1 MRSFPLFSPQHQPDL
16 VEGIKALHFTYLKM
30 TGFKSFA
37 EPEEVAIDEG
47 LSGIVG
53 PNGCGKSNIVEAIR
67 WLMGETSAKSM
78 RGGELDDVIFAGT
91 AQRPARNFAEVTL
104 HIDNS
109 DKSVSGYPNDDLL
122 EVTRR
127 LDRGKGS
134 SYRINGKPV
143 RGRDV
148 QLLFADLATGA
159 RSHGIVSQGKV
170 GALIN
175 AKPTER
181 RGLLEEAANTK
192 GLQHRRHEANLRLNT
207 AERNLTR
214 VDDVLSQMED
224 QKASLS
230 KQARQAA
237 RYRSIADRIRSAE
250 AQLFHTKYLIETAE
264 VKTAQ
269 AKDREWKRLVAEATT
284 LVTQAEKARQIARD
298 SLPPLR
304 EKNASAMAEKQRL
317 DMAME
322 QISSEEDR
330 LTRQTSEAETRLEQ
344 ISTDINREKQLQT
357 DASAALA
364 QLKQDEE
371 KLIASEN
378 DDEPQLQAA
387 QEERTKAREAATEL
401 ETALADIT
409 ARFHAAERDQTSL
422 ERQRDD
428 LNRRLD
434 DVIAR
439 LAALDLSILQQTQT
453 EASQTL
459 KNAELALAD
468 AISRREKASGETEN
482 MIPKSQELTAAA
494 NTAEAEERRMASEIE
509 ALSSLLVNQDDQENG
524 PAVSTMITIRD
535 GMEQA
540 LAAALSDSLTSPVGA
555 GSDGFW
561 RDDVNGNAKAAA
573 MTIPP
578 KDSVPLISHMD
589 IPPVLAKALSGVGV
603 VSDAATATKMQSDLA
618 PGQMLTTADGGLWRW
633 DGYVKPAGS
642 AASAA
647 QRLRH
652 EARLKELTAQ
662 SEAVGKR
669 AKEAIAKA
677 EEAKT
682 ALQQAEQSA
691 RALQED
697 ETRAQNTLL
706 EATRQFEQAQAAL
719 SSANTQAASLTT
731 SQAEMTTAR
740 DQVLIELAGL
750 SSREDMA
757 KQLHQCRDDTEAART
772 RLAEAM
778 SAESTIMRAR
788 DQRQEK
794 RREISRDLQSWQQRH
809 DGTFNRVAELTG
821 RQEQLMTELSEL
833 KAQPEMLIDKR
844 EQIAAAIATAAASVR
859 DAGDEL
865 ARAET
870 VLSETETAHRKMEA
884 ELIQSREAMIRQ
896 EGEMAIV
903 ERALHDTI
911 ERIREKL
918 NITPD
923 KLFEI
928 TGIADPK
935 DTEDDDSAAAPD
947 RPDRPDR
954 NELAALESRVER
966 LLRERDNIGPVNLR
980 AEMEMAEVE
989 ERMTSLTTE
998 RDDLIKGIGKLR
1010 DAIHQLNREGRERL
1024 LRSFAEVNKH
1034 FGELFTT
1041 LFNGGSAELVLT
1053 DDDDPLEA
1061 GLDIMASPPGKKLQ
1075 SLSLLSGGEQA
1086 LTALALIF
1094 AVFLTNPA
1102 PICILDEVD
1111 APLDDRNVAR
1121 FCGMIEQIARETGTR
1136 FIVVTH
1142 HRLTMAQMDRLFGVT
1157 MEQRGISQIVSV
1169 DLQTA
1174 EKYKESA

>member
-317 DMAME
+317 DLAME

-387 QEERTKAREAATEL
+387 QEERIKAREAATEL

-434 DVIAR
+434 DVTAR

-494 NTAEAEERRMASEIE
+494 NMAEAEERRMASEIE

-662 SEAVGKR
+662 SEAVRKR
-669 AKEAIAKA
+669 AKEAMAKA

-935 DTEDDDSAAAPD
+935 DTEDDDSAPD

>member
-1 MRSFPLFSPQHQPDL
+1 M
-16 VEGIKALHFTYLKM
+16 HFTYLKM

-109 DKSVSGYPNDDLL
+109 DKSISGYPNDDLI

-134 SYRINGKPV
+134 SYRLNGKPV

-214 VDDVLSQMED
+214 VDDVISQMED

-250 AQLFHTKYLIETAE
+250 AQLFHTKYLIETAD
-264 VKTAQ
+264 VQTAQ
-269 AKDREWKRLVAEATT
+269 AKDREWKRVVAEATT
-284 LVTQAEKARQIARD
+284 LVTQAEAARQTARD

-304 EKNASAMAEKQRL
+304 EKNASVMAEKQRL
-317 DMAME
+317 DLAME
-322 QISSEEDR
+322 QISNEEER

-344 ISTDINREKQLQT
+344 INTDIEREKQLQT

-364 QLKQDEE
+364 QLKADEAL
-371 KLIASEN
+371 LIASEN

-387 QEERTKAREAATEL
+387 QKERAEAREAANEL

-428 LNRRLD
+428 LSRRLD
-434 DVIAR
+434 DVATR
-439 LAALDLSILQQTQT
+439 LAQLDLTILQQGQS
-453 EASQTL
+453 EASQAL
-459 KNAELALAD
+459 KEAELTLAN
-468 AISRREKASGETEN
+468 ATSKREKASAETET
-482 MIPKSQELTAAA
+482 MTQQSQELTAAA

-509 ALSSLLVNQDDQENG
+509 ALSSLLVNPDDQENG

-555 GSDGFW
+555 GNDGFW
-561 RDDVNGNAKAAA
+561 RDDMPGDTKQATTA
-573 MTIPP
+573 TPP

-589 IPPVLAKALSGVGV
+589 IPPVLARALSGVGV
-603 VSDAATATKMQSDLA
+603 VDDANTAAKKQAELA
-618 PGQMLTTADGGLWRW
+618 PGQMLTTAEGGLWRW
-633 DGYVKPAGS
+633 DGFVKPAGS

-652 EARLKELTAQ
+652 EARLKELNAQ
-662 SEAVGKR
+662 SDKVRQRAEA
-669 AKEAIAKA
+669 AMAKA

-682 ALQQAEQSA
+682 ALQQAEQSI
-691 RALQED
+691 RALRED
-697 ETRAQNTLL
+697 EKLAQNTLL

-719 SSANTQAASLTT
+719 SSANTQATTLTAG
-731 SQAEMTTAR
+731 QAEMTTAR
-740 DQVLIELAGL
+740 DQVLTELAGL

-757 KQLHQCRDDTEAART
+757 KQLQKCREDTEAART

-778 SAESTIMRAR
+778 SAENSIMRAR

-794 RREISRDLQSWQQRH
+794 RREITRDLQSWQQRH
-809 DGTFNRVAELTG
+809 DGTFNRVAELTS
-821 RQEQLMTELSEL
+821 RQEQLMSELSDL
-833 KAQPEMLIDKR
+833 KAQPDMLIEKR
-844 EQIAAAIATAAASVR
+844 EQIAEAIANAATSVR

-870 VLSETETAHRKMEA
+870 VLSETEAAHRKMEA
-884 ELIQSREAMIRQ
+884 ELTQSREAMIRH
-896 EGEMAIV
+896 EGEMAVV
-903 ERALHDTI
+903 ERARQDTI
-911 ERIREKL
+911 ARIREKL
-918 NITPD
+918 SLNPD
-923 KLFEI
+923 QLSEI
-928 TGIADPK
+928 TGITDTNTDADEAN
-935 DTEDDDSAAAPD
+935 TAIPD
-947 RPDRPDR
+947 RG
-954 NELAALESRVER
+954 ELEALESRVER

-998 RDDLIKGIGKLR
+998 RDDLINGIKKLR

-1034 FGELFTT
+1034 FGELFTR

>member
-1 MRSFPLFSPQHQPDL
+1 MSSLLFLPQPQPDL
-16 VEGIKALHFTYLKM
+16 IKGIRALHFTYLKM

-109 DKSVSGYPNDDLL
+109 DKSISGYPHDDLL

-143 RGRDV
+143 RGRDI

-214 VDDVLSQMED
+214 VDDVISQMED

-250 AQLFHTKYLIETAE
+250 AQLFHTKYLIETTE

-269 AKDREWKRLVAEATT
+269 AKDREWKRVVAEATA
-284 LVTQAEKARQIARD
+284 LVNQAETARQTARD
-298 SLPPLR
+298 ALPPLR
-304 EKNASAMAEKQRL
+304 EKNASVMAEKQRL
-317 DMAME
+317 DLAME
-322 QISSEEDR
+322 QISNEEER

-344 ISTDINREKQLQT
+344 IRTDMEREKQLQT

-364 QLKQDEE
+364 QLKEDEAQ
-371 KLIASEN
+371 LIASEN

-387 QEERTKAREAATEL
+387 QEERVKAREAASEL

-409 ARFHAAERDQTSL
+409 ARFHAAERDQTNL

-428 LNRRLD
+428 LNRRLN
-434 DVIAR
+434 DVATR
-439 LAALDLSILQQTQT
+439 LAALDLIALQQSQS
-453 EASQTL
+453 EASQAL
-459 KNAELALAD
+459 KEAELTVAEAT
-468 AISRREKASGETEN
+468 SKREKASGDIETLAQQ
-482 MIPKSQELTAAA
+482 SHELTAAA

-509 ALSSLLVNQDDQENG
+509 ALSSLLVNQDDQGNG
-524 PAVSTMITIRD
+524 PAVSTMITIRN

-555 GSDGFW
+555 GHDGFW
-561 RDDVNGNAKAAA
+561 RNDINGDEKSAA
-573 MTIPP
+573 MATPP
-578 KDSVPLISHMD
+578 KNSEPLIRHMD
-589 IPPVLAKALSGVGV
+589 IPPVLARALSGVGV
-603 VSDAATATKMQSDLA
+603 VDDADTAAKQQADLA
-618 PGQMLTTADGGLWRW
+618 PGQMLTTAEGGLWRW

-652 EARLKELTAQ
+652 EARLKELNAKMGEVQ
-662 SEAVGKR
+662 NR
-669 AKEAIAKA
+669 AKLAITKA
-677 EEAKT
+677 EESKA
-682 ALQQAEQSA
+682 ALQLAEQSI
-691 RALQED
+691 RALRED
-697 ETRAQNTLL
+697 EKLAQNTLL

-719 SSANTQAASLTT
+719 SSANTQAASLTN

-740 DQVLIELAGL
+740 DQVFTELARL

-757 KQLHQCRDDTEAART
+757 KQLHQCRDETEAART

-778 SAESTIMRAR
+778 SAENSIMRAR
-788 DQRQEK
+788 DQRTER
-794 RREISRDLQSWQQRH
+794 RREITRDLQSWQQRH
-809 DGTFNRVAELTG
+809 DGTFNRVAELTS
-821 RQEQLMTELSEL
+821 RQDQLMAELSEL
-833 KAQPEMLIDKR
+833 KAQPEMLIHKR
-844 EQIAAAIATAAASVR
+844 EQIANAIATAAASVR
-859 DAGDEL
+859 DASDDL
-865 ARAET
+865 ARGET
-870 VLSETETAHRKMEA
+870 VLAEAEAAHRKMEA
-884 ELIQSREAMIRQ
+884 ELIQAREAMIRQ
-896 EGEMAIV
+896 EGEMAVV
-903 ERALHDTI
+903 ERALADTI

-918 NITPD
+918 SLTPD
-923 KLFEI
+923 QLPEI
-928 TGIADPK
+928 TGITDP
-935 DTEDDDSAAAPD
+935 DDAEAAGPD
-947 RPDRPDR
+947 RS
-954 NELAALESRVER
+954 ELAALESRVER

-989 ERMTSLTTE
+989 ERMTSLSTE
-998 RDDLIKGIGKLR
+998 RDDLINGIKKLR
-1010 DAIHQLNREGRERL
+1010 DAIQQLNREGRERL

-1034 FGELFTT
+1034 FGELFAT

>member
-317 DMAME
+317 DLAME

-387 QEERTKAREAATEL
+387 QEERIKAREAATEL

-434 DVIAR
+434 DVTAR
-439 LAALDLSILQQTQT
+439 LAALDLSFLQQTQT

-662 SEAVGKR
+662 SEAVWKR
-669 AKEAIAKA
+669 AKEAMAKA

-794 RREISRDLQSWQQRH
+794 RCEISRDLQSWQQRH

-884 ELIQSREAMIRQ
+884 ELTQSREAMIRQ

-935 DTEDDDSAAAPD
+935 DTEDDDSAPD

-989 ERMTSLTTE
+989 ERVTSLTTE
-998 RDDLIKGIGKLR
+998 RNDLIKGIGKLR

>member
-344 ISTDINREKQLQT
+344 INTDINREKQLQT

-935 DTEDDDSAAAPD
+935 DTEDDDSVAAPD

>member
-1 MRSFPLFSPQHQPDL
+1 MKSSLLFLPRPQPDL
-16 VEGIKALHFTYLKM
+16 IEGIRALHFTYLKM

-47 LSGIVG
+47 LSGVVG
-53 PNGCGKSNIVEAIR
+53 PNGCGKSNIVEAIS
-67 WLMGETSAKSM
+67 WLMGESSAKSM

-109 DKSVSGYPNDDLL
+109 DKSISGYPNDDLI

-148 QLLFADLATGA
+148 QLLFADLSTGA

-175 AKPTER
+175 AKSTDR

-214 VDDVLSQMED
+214 VDDVISQMED

-250 AQLFHTKYLIETAE
+250 AQLFHTKYLIETAD
-264 VKTAQ
+264 VQTAQ
-269 AKDREWKRLVAEATT
+269 AKDREWKRVVAEATA
-284 LVTQAEKARQIARD
+284 LVTQAETARQTARD

-304 EKNASAMAEKQRL
+304 EKNASVMAEKQRL
-317 DMAME
+317 DLAME
-322 QISSEEDR
+322 QISSEEER
-330 LTRQTSEAETRLEQ
+330 LIRQTTEAETRIDQ
-344 ISTDINREKQLQT
+344 ISTDMEREKQLQI

-364 QLKQDEE
+364 QLKDDEAQ
-371 KLIASEN
+371 LIASEN

-387 QEERTKAREAATEL
+387 QEERIKAREAASEL

-428 LNRRLD
+428 LKRRLD
-434 DVIAR
+434 DVETR
-439 LAALDLSILQQTQT
+439 LAALDLTVLQQ
-453 EASQTL
+453 SQSETSQAL
-459 KNAELALAD
+459 KKAELAVAD
-468 AISRREKASGETEN
+468 ATSKREKASGETET
-482 MIPKSQELTAAA
+482 MAQQSQALTAAA

-509 ALSSLLVNQDDQENG
+509 ALSSLLINQDDQENG

-561 RDDVNGNAKAAA
+561 REDIGGEAKAAA
-573 MTIPP
+573 MTTPP

-589 IPPVLAKALSGVGV
+589 IPPVLARALSGVGV
-603 VSDAATATKMQSDLA
+603 VDNADTAIKLQAHLA
-618 PGQMLTTADGGLWRW
+618 PGQMLTTAEGGLWRW

-662 SEAVGKR
+662 SDEVQNR
-669 AKEAIAKA
+669 AKLALAKA
-677 EEAKT
+677 EQAKAT
-682 ALQQAEQSA
+682 LLQSEQYI
-691 RALQED
+691 RTLRE
-697 ETRAQNTLL
+697 EEKLAQNTLL

-719 SSANTQAASLTT
+719 TSANTQAASLTT
-731 SQAEMTTAR
+731 SQVEMTAAH

-750 SSREDMA
+750 SSREEMA
-757 KQLHQCRDDTEAART
+757 KQLHQCREDTEAART

-778 SAESTIMRAR
+778 SAESSIMRAR

-794 RREISRDLQSWQQRH
+794 RRQINRDLQSWQQRY
-809 DGTFNRVAELTG
+809 DGTFNRVAELTN
-821 RQEQLMTELSEL
+821 RQEQLMAELSDL
-833 KAQPEMLIDKR
+833 KAQPDMLIQKR
-844 EQIAAAIATAAASVR
+844 EQIAGAIANTATSVR

-865 ARAET
+865 ASAET
-870 VLSETETAHRKMEA
+870 VLSETEATHRKLEA

-896 EGEMAIV
+896 EGEMAVV
-903 ERALHDTI
+903 ERALQDTI
-911 ERIREKL
+911 ARIREKL
-918 NITPD
+918 SINPD
-923 KLFEI
+923 QLSDI
-928 TGIADPK
+928 TGITDTHAD
-935 DTEDDDSAAAPD
+935 EDHATVPNRS
-947 RPDRPDR
+947 
-954 NELAALESRVER
+954 ELEALESRVER

-998 RDDLIKGIGKLR
+998 RDDLINGIKKLR

-1024 LRSFAEVNKH
+1024 LRSFADVNKH

>member
-1 MRSFPLFSPQHQPDL
+1 
-16 VEGIKALHFTYLKM
+16 
-30 TGFKSFA
+30 
-37 EPEEVAIDEG
+37 
-47 LSGIVG
+47 
-53 PNGCGKSNIVEAIR
+53 
-67 WLMGETSAKSM
+67 
-78 RGGELDDVIFAGT
+78 
-91 AQRPARNFAEVTL
+91 
-104 HIDNS
+104 
-109 DKSVSGYPNDDLL
+109 
-122 EVTRR
+122 
-127 LDRGKGS
+127 
-134 SYRINGKPV
+134 
-143 RGRDV
+143 
-148 QLLFADLATGA
+148 
-159 RSHGIVSQGKV
+159 
-170 GALIN
+170 
-175 AKPTER
+175 
-181 RGLLEEAANTK
+181 
-192 GLQHRRHEANLRLNT
+192 
-207 AERNLTR
+207 
-214 VDDVLSQMED
+214 
-224 QKASLS
+224 
-230 KQARQAA
+230 
-237 RYRSIADRIRSAE
+237 
-250 AQLFHTKYLIETAE
+250 
-264 VKTAQ
+264 
-269 AKDREWKRLVAEATT
+269 
-284 LVTQAEKARQIARD
+284 
-298 SLPPLR
+298 
-304 EKNASAMAEKQRL
+304 
-317 DMAME
+317 
-322 QISSEEDR
+322 
-330 LTRQTSEAETRLEQ
+330 
-344 ISTDINREKQLQT
+344 
-357 DASAALA
+357 
-364 QLKQDEE
+364 
-371 KLIASEN
+371 
-378 DDEPQLQAA
+378 
-387 QEERTKAREAATEL
+387 
-401 ETALADIT
+401 
-409 ARFHAAERDQTSL
+409 
-422 ERQRDD
+422 
-428 LNRRLD
+428 
-434 DVIAR
+434 
-439 LAALDLSILQQTQT
+439 
-453 EASQTL
+453 
-459 KNAELALAD
+459 
-468 AISRREKASGETEN
+468 
-482 MIPKSQELTAAA
+482 
-494 NTAEAEERRMASEIE
+494 
-509 ALSSLLVNQDDQENG
+509 
-524 PAVSTMITIRD
+524 
-535 GMEQA
+535 
-540 LAAALSDSLTSPVGA
+540 
-555 GSDGFW
+555 
-561 RDDVNGNAKAAA
+561 
-573 MTIPP
+573 
-578 KDSVPLISHMD
+578 
-589 IPPVLAKALSGVGV
+589 
-603 VSDAATATKMQSDLA
+603 
-618 PGQMLTTADGGLWRW
+618 
-633 DGYVKPAGS
+633 
-642 AASAA
+642 
-647 QRLRH
+647 
-652 EARLKELTAQ
+652 
-662 SEAVGKR
+662 
-669 AKEAIAKA
+669 
-677 EEAKT
+677 
-682 ALQQAEQSA
+682 
-691 RALQED
+691 
-697 ETRAQNTLL
+697 
-706 EATRQFEQAQAAL
+706 
-719 SSANTQAASLTT
+719 
-731 SQAEMTTAR
+731 
-740 DQVLIELAGL
+740 
-750 SSREDMA
+750 
-757 KQLHQCRDDTEAART
+757 
-772 RLAEAM
+772 
-778 SAESTIMRAR
+778 MRAR

-935 DTEDDDSAAAPD
+935 DTEDDDSA
-947 RPDRPDR
+947 PDRPDR

>member
-317 DMAME
+317 DLAME

-387 QEERTKAREAATEL
+387 QEERIKAREAATEL

-434 DVIAR
+434 DVTAR

-494 NTAEAEERRMASEIE
+494 NMAEAEERRMASEIE

-662 SEAVGKR
+662 SEAVRKR
-669 AKEAIAKA
+669 AKEAMAKA

-884 ELIQSREAMIRQ
+884 ELTQSREAMIRQ

-935 DTEDDDSAAAPD
+935 DTEDDDSAPD

>member
-1 MRSFPLFSPQHQPDL
+1 MMSSLLFLPQPQPDL
-16 VEGIKALHFTYLKM
+16 IKGIRALHFTYLKM

-53 PNGCGKSNIVEAIR
+53 PNGCGKSNIVEAMR

-109 DKSVSGYPNDDLL
+109 DKSISGYPHDDLL

-143 RGRDV
+143 RGRDI

-214 VDDVLSQMED
+214 VDDVISQMED

-250 AQLFHTKYLIETAE
+250 AQLFHTKYLIETTE

-269 AKDREWKRLVAEATT
+269 AKDREWKRVVAEATA
-284 LVTQAEKARQIARD
+284 LVNQAKTAHQTARD
-298 SLPPLR
+298 ALPPLR
-304 EKNASAMAEKQRL
+304 EKNASVMAEKQRL
-317 DMAME
+317 DLAME
-322 QISSEEDR
+322 QISNEEER

-344 ISTDINREKQLQT
+344 IHTDMEREKQLQT

-364 QLKQDEE
+364 QLKEDEAQ
-371 KLIASEN
+371 LIASEN

-387 QEERTKAREAATEL
+387 QEERVKAREAASEL

-409 ARFHAAERDQTSL
+409 VRFHAAERDQTNI

-434 DVIAR
+434 DVATR
-439 LAALDLSILQQTQT
+439 LAALDLIALQQSQS
-453 EASQTL
+453 EASQAL
-459 KNAELALAD
+459 KEAELTVAEAT
-468 AISRREKASGETEN
+468 SKREKASGDIETLAQQ
-482 MIPKSQELTAAA
+482 SHELTAAA
-494 NTAEAEERRMASEIE
+494 NTAEAEERRMVSEIE
-509 ALSSLLVNQDDQENG
+509 ALSSLLVNQDDQDNG
-524 PAVSTMITIRD
+524 PAVSTMITIRN

-555 GSDGFW
+555 GHDGFW
-561 RDDVNGNAKAAA
+561 RNDINGDEKSAA
-573 MTIPP
+573 MATPP
-578 KDSVPLISHMD
+578 KNSEPLIRHMD
-589 IPPVLAKALSGVGV
+589 IPPVLARALSGVGV
-603 VSDAATATKMQSDLA
+603 VDDADTAAKQQADLA
-618 PGQMLTTADGGLWRW
+618 PGQMLTTAEGGLWRW

-652 EARLKELTAQ
+652 EARLKELNAKMGEVQ
-662 SEAVGKR
+662 NR
-669 AKEAIAKA
+669 AKLAITKA
-677 EEAKT
+677 EESKA
-682 ALQQAEQSA
+682 ALQLAEQSI
-691 RALQED
+691 RALRED
-697 ETRAQNTLL
+697 EKLAQNTLL

-719 SSANTQAASLTT
+719 SSANTQAASLTN

-740 DQVLIELAGL
+740 DQVFTELAGL
-750 SSREDMA
+750 SSREEMA
-757 KQLHQCRDDTEAART
+757 KQLHQCRDETEAART
-772 RLAEAM
+772 RLAETM
-778 SAESTIMRAR
+778 SAENSIMRAK
-788 DQRQEK
+788 DQRMER
-794 RREISRDLQSWQQRH
+794 RREITRDLQSWQQRH
-809 DGTFNRVAELTG
+809 DGTFNRVAELTS
-821 RQEQLMTELSEL
+821 RQDQLMAELSEL
-833 KAQPEMLIDKR
+833 KAQPEMLIHKR
-844 EQIAAAIATAAASVR
+844 EQIANAIATAAASVR
-859 DAGDEL
+859 DAGDDL
-865 ARAET
+865 ARGET
-870 VLSETETAHRKMEA
+870 VLAEAEAAHRKMEA
-884 ELIQSREAMIRQ
+884 ELIQAREAMIRQ
-896 EGEMAIV
+896 EGEMAVV
-903 ERALHDTI
+903 ERALADTI

-918 NITPD
+918 SLTPD
-923 KLFEI
+923 QLPEI
-928 TGIADPK
+928 TGITDPD
-935 DTEDDDSAAAPD
+935 DTEAAGPD
-947 RPDRPDR
+947 RS
-954 NELAALESRVER
+954 ELAALESRVER

-989 ERMTSLTTE
+989 ERMTSLSTE
-998 RDDLIKGIGKLR
+998 RDDLINGIKKLR
-1010 DAIHQLNREGRERL
+1010 DAIQQLNREGRERL

-1034 FGELFTT
+1034 FGELFAT

>member
-317 DMAME
+317 DLAME

-387 QEERTKAREAATEL
+387 QEERIKAREAATEL

-434 DVIAR
+434 DVTAR

-494 NTAEAEERRMASEIE
+494 NMAEAEERRMASEIE

-662 SEAVGKR
+662 SEAVWKR
-669 AKEAIAKA
+669 AKEAMAKA

-884 ELIQSREAMIRQ
+884 ELTQSREAMIRQ

-935 DTEDDDSAAAPD
+935 DTEDDDSAPD

-998 RDDLIKGIGKLR
+998 RDDLIKGISKLR

>member
-1 MRSFPLFSPQHQPDL
+1 MMSSLLFLPQPQPDL
-16 VEGIKALHFTYLKM
+16 IKGIRALHFTYLKM

-109 DKSVSGYPNDDLL
+109 DKSISGYPHDDLL

-143 RGRDV
+143 RGRDI

-214 VDDVLSQMED
+214 VDDVISQMED

-250 AQLFHTKYLIETAE
+250 AQLFHTKYLIETTE

-269 AKDREWKRLVAEATT
+269 AKDREWKRVVAEATA
-284 LVTQAEKARQIARD
+284 LVNQAETAHQTARD
-298 SLPPLR
+298 ALPPLR
-304 EKNASAMAEKQRL
+304 EKNASVMAEKQRL
-317 DMAME
+317 DLAME
-322 QISSEEDR
+322 QISNEEER

-344 ISTDINREKQLQT
+344 IRTDMEREKQLQT

-364 QLKQDEE
+364 QLKEDEAQ
-371 KLIASEN
+371 LIASEN

-387 QEERTKAREAATEL
+387 QEERVKAREAASEL

-409 ARFHAAERDQTSL
+409 VRFHAAERDQTNI

-434 DVIAR
+434 DVATR
-439 LAALDLSILQQTQT
+439 LAALDLIALQQSQS
-453 EASQTL
+453 EASQAL
-459 KNAELALAD
+459 KEAELTVAEAT
-468 AISRREKASGETEN
+468 SKREKASGDIETLAQQ
-482 MIPKSQELTAAA
+482 SHELTAAA
-494 NTAEAEERRMASEIE
+494 NTAEAEERRMVSEIE
-509 ALSSLLVNQDDQENG
+509 ALSSLLVNQDDQDNG
-524 PAVSTMITIRD
+524 PAVSTMITIRN

-555 GSDGFW
+555 GHDGFW
-561 RDDVNGNAKAAA
+561 RNDINGDEKSAA
-573 MTIPP
+573 MATPP
-578 KDSVPLISHMD
+578 KNSEPLIRHMD
-589 IPPVLAKALSGVGV
+589 IPPVLARALSGVGV
-603 VSDAATATKMQSDLA
+603 VDDADTAAKQQADLA
-618 PGQMLTTADGGLWRW
+618 PGQMLTTAEGGLWRW

-652 EARLKELTAQ
+652 EARLKELNAKMGEVQ
-662 SEAVGKR
+662 NR
-669 AKEAIAKA
+669 AKLAITKA
-677 EEAKT
+677 EESKA
-682 ALQQAEQSA
+682 ALQLAEQSI
-691 RALQED
+691 RALRED
-697 ETRAQNTLL
+697 EKLAQNTLL

-719 SSANTQAASLTT
+719 SSANTQAASLTN

-740 DQVLIELAGL
+740 DQVFTELAGL
-750 SSREDMA
+750 SSREEMA
-757 KQLHQCRDDTEAART
+757 KQLHQCRDETEAART
-772 RLAEAM
+772 RLAETM
-778 SAESTIMRAR
+778 SAENSIMRAK
-788 DQRQEK
+788 DQRMER
-794 RREISRDLQSWQQRH
+794 RREITRDLQSWQQRH
-809 DGTFNRVAELTG
+809 DGTFNRLAELTS
-821 RQEQLMTELSEL
+821 RQDQLMAELSEL
-833 KAQPEMLIDKR
+833 KAQPEMLIHKR
-844 EQIAAAIATAAASVR
+844 EQIANAIATAAASVR
-859 DAGDEL
+859 DAGDDL
-865 ARAET
+865 ARGET
-870 VLSETETAHRKMEA
+870 VLAEAEAAHRKMEA
-884 ELIQSREAMIRQ
+884 ELIQAREAMIRQ
-896 EGEMAIV
+896 EGEMAVV
-903 ERALHDTI
+903 ERALADTI

-918 NITPD
+918 SLTPD
-923 KLFEI
+923 QLPEI
-928 TGIADPK
+928 TGITDPD
-935 DTEDDDSAAAPD
+935 DTEAAGPD
-947 RPDRPDR
+947 RS
-954 NELAALESRVER
+954 ELAALESRVER

-989 ERMTSLTTE
+989 ERMTSLSTE
-998 RDDLIKGIGKLR
+998 RDDLINGIKKLR
-1010 DAIHQLNREGRERL
+1010 DAIQQLNREGRERL

-1034 FGELFTT
+1034 FGELFAT

>member
-317 DMAME
+317 DLAME

-387 QEERTKAREAATEL
+387 QEERIKAREAATEL

-434 DVIAR
+434 DVTAR

-662 SEAVGKR
+662 SEAVWKR
-669 AKEAIAKA
+669 AKEAMAKA

-884 ELIQSREAMIRQ
+884 ELTQSREAMIRQ

-935 DTEDDDSAAAPD
+935 DTEDDDSAPD

>member
-1 MRSFPLFSPQHQPDL
+1 MMSSLLFLPQPQPDL
-16 VEGIKALHFTYLKM
+16 IKGIRALHFTYLKM

-53 PNGCGKSNIVEAIR
+53 PNGCGKSNIVEAMR

-109 DKSVSGYPNDDLL
+109 DKSISGYPHDDLL

-143 RGRDV
+143 RGRDI

-214 VDDVLSQMED
+214 VDDVISQMED

-250 AQLFHTKYLIETAE
+250 AQLFHTKYLIETTE

-269 AKDREWKRLVAEATT
+269 AKDREWKRVVAEATA
-284 LVTQAEKARQIARD
+284 LVNQAKTAHQTARD
-298 SLPPLR
+298 ALPPLR
-304 EKNASAMAEKQRL
+304 EKNASVMAEKQRL
-317 DMAME
+317 DLAME
-322 QISSEEDR
+322 QISNEEER

-344 ISTDINREKQLQT
+344 IHTDMEREKQLQT

-364 QLKQDEE
+364 QLKEDEAQ
-371 KLIASEN
+371 LIASEN

-387 QEERTKAREAATEL
+387 QEERVKAREAASEL

-409 ARFHAAERDQTSL
+409 VRFHAAERDQTNI

-434 DVIAR
+434 DVATR
-439 LAALDLSILQQTQT
+439 LAALDLIALQQSQS
-453 EASQTL
+453 EASQAL
-459 KNAELALAD
+459 KEAELTVAEAT
-468 AISRREKASGETEN
+468 SKREKASGDIETLAQQ
-482 MIPKSQELTAAA
+482 SHELTAAA
-494 NTAEAEERRMASEIE
+494 NTAEAEERRMVSEIE
-509 ALSSLLVNQDDQENG
+509 ALSSLLVNQDDQDNG
-524 PAVSTMITIRD
+524 PAVSTMITIWN

-555 GSDGFW
+555 GHDGFW
-561 RDDVNGNAKAAA
+561 RNDINGDEKSAA
-573 MTIPP
+573 MATPP
-578 KDSVPLISHMD
+578 KNSEPLIRHMD
-589 IPPVLAKALSGVGV
+589 IPPVLARALSGVGV
-603 VSDAATATKMQSDLA
+603 VDDADTAAKQQADLA
-618 PGQMLTTADGGLWRW
+618 PGQMLTTAEGGLWRW

-652 EARLKELTAQ
+652 EARLKELNAKMGEVQ
-662 SEAVGKR
+662 NR
-669 AKEAIAKA
+669 AKLAITKA
-677 EEAKT
+677 EESKA
-682 ALQQAEQSA
+682 ALQLAEQSI
-691 RALQED
+691 RALRED
-697 ETRAQNTLL
+697 EKLAQNTLL

-719 SSANTQAASLTT
+719 SSANTQAASLTN

-740 DQVLIELAGL
+740 DQVFTELAGL
-750 SSREDMA
+750 SSREEMA
-757 KQLHQCRDDTEAART
+757 KQLHQCRDETEAART
-772 RLAEAM
+772 RLAETM
-778 SAESTIMRAR
+778 SAENSIMRAK
-788 DQRQEK
+788 DQRMER
-794 RREISRDLQSWQQRH
+794 RREITRDLQSWQQRH
-809 DGTFNRVAELTG
+809 DGTFNRVAELTS
-821 RQEQLMTELSEL
+821 RQDQLMAELSEL
-833 KAQPEMLIDKR
+833 KAQPEMLIHKR
-844 EQIAAAIATAAASVR
+844 EQIANAIATAAASVR
-859 DAGDEL
+859 DAGDDL
-865 ARAET
+865 ARGET
-870 VLSETETAHRKMEA
+870 VLAEAEAAHRKMEA
-884 ELIQSREAMIRQ
+884 ELIQAREAMIRQ
-896 EGEMAIV
+896 EGEMAVV
-903 ERALHDTI
+903 ERALADTI

-918 NITPD
+918 SLTPD
-923 KLFEI
+923 QLPEI
-928 TGIADPK
+928 TGITDPD
-935 DTEDDDSAAAPD
+935 DTEAAGPD
-947 RPDRPDR
+947 RS
-954 NELAALESRVER
+954 ELAALESRVER

-989 ERMTSLTTE
+989 ERMTSLSTE
-998 RDDLIKGIGKLR
+998 RDDLINGIKKLR
-1010 DAIHQLNREGRERL
+1010 DAIQQLNREGRERL

-1034 FGELFTT
+1034 FGELFAT